1 MSFSDCRIFLNLATC
16 DFPLELGNIVENR
29 RQIEKIIEDA
39 DSLSVRWLL
48 FPPLALTGASL
59 GDLLGSDYILQEAQA
74 ALVELA
80 LSTVAL
86 KTIALVGLPISWQGQ
101 VYNCVALLASG
112 RVHYLKAQTVLQE
125 ESRVF
130 SAWDKDKSVTIELG
144 PWQVEL
150 GAKDIFD
157 DYYGCKLR
165 LLQGREV
172 KERAAF
178 SSDLQIYFV
187 LDQKESR
194 VNSFA
199 EKKSRNETLSR
210 LNNCALVYQGA
221 SSGESSAAYV
231 YTGNSMIF
239 QRGSSLHLS
248 QIDEEVVF
256 KPINIHLSKI
266 KAWQKKESYGLRR
279 ANLNGENKEA
289 FNISL
294 EPKPLELQEL
304 EIQLPENPWLPEV
317 LEEKNQALAEIFQLL
332 IKAINHRFKLLGN
345 CRSVIGVS
353 GGLDSTMTLLLASE
367 ALKALGQDSQNILGV
382 TLPGFGT
389 SQSTYDNAL
398 KMMEI
403 LQVRVKEIDIKPA
416 CLLHFQ
422 DIGQDQNVFDHTY
435 ENAQARERTQILMDL
450 ANKEGAIVLGSGD
463 LSEIA
468 LGWCTY
474 NADQMSMYNV
484 NHSLTKGVIREL
496 IAWYI
501 DNKADS
507 ALGDVLRK
515 VLSTPISPEL
525 LPLENGQIVQKTE
538 EVLGPY
544 VLHDFFLYYFA
555 FLGLAPQEVLF
566 LAEKTF
572 AQLAPKQIEESLK
585 GFLRRFLTQQFKR
598 NPLPDGARVM
608 AFGFNSLDW
617 QMPSDLNIALWLQQ
631 FEE

>member
-1 MSFSDCRIFLNLATC
+1 M
-16 DFPLELGNIVENR
+16 
-29 RQIEKIIEDA
+29 
-39 DSLSVRWLL
+39 
-48 FPPLALTGASL
+48 
-59 GDLLGSDYILQEAQA
+59 
-74 ALVELA
+74 
-80 LSTVAL
+80 
-86 KTIALVGLPISWQGQ
+86 
-101 VYNCVALLASG
+101 
-112 RVHYLKAQTVLQE
+112 
-125 ESRVF
+125 
-130 SAWDKDKSVTIELG
+130 
-144 PWQVEL
+144 
-150 GAKDIFD
+150 
-157 DYYGCKLR
+157 
-165 LLQGREV
+165 
-172 KERAAF
+172 
-178 SSDLQIYFV
+178 
-187 LDQKESR
+187 
-194 VNSFA
+194 
-199 EKKSRNETLSR
+199 
-210 LNNCALVYQGA
+210 
-221 SSGESSAAYV
+221 
-231 YTGNSMIF
+231 
-239 QRGSSLHLS
+239 S

-332 IKAINHRFKLLGN
+332 IKAINRRFKLLGN

-585 GFLRRFLTQQFKR
+585 GFLRRFLTQLFKR

-617 QMPSDLNIALWLQQ
+617 QMPSDLSIALWLQQ